1 MKKHILAIILFST
14 FALKAQITFF
24 PYNVGQILVS
34 KEGSL
39 FCLDYTIK
47 KSTCIVEGSIISNE
61 GWYYVKEENQR
72 YTTKLY
78 KVRHPLLG
86 VDISEGDTIL
96 IVLKT
101 DFKGDVE
108 TISSRFSKLPNLY
121 GDLRNNFQCL
131 FFMDSD
137 YPITSMPDSLKN
149 YKRVTWITTGIGYF
163 GASYVYNNP
172 IFNGEYAHAVN
183 INGLRFKTFKEWY
196 DYLKKYPGVKVP
208 EGY

>member
-1 MKKHILAIILFST
+1 MKKYILAIILFST

-47 KSTCIVEGSIISNE
+47 KATCIVEGRGISN
-61 GWYYVKEENQR
+61 GRYYIKEENQR
-72 YTTKLY
+72 YTTTLY

-101 DFKGDVE
+101 DYKGDVE
-108 TISSRFSKLPNLY
+108 TISSRFSKLPTLY
-121 GDLRNNFQCL
+121 GGSDNTKCL

-137 YPITSMPDSLKN
+137 YPITSMPDSLKK

-163 GASYVYNNP
+163 GASYNIKGSIRGDDLN
-172 IFNGEYAHAVN
+172 AVF
-183 INGLRFKTFKEWY
+183 INGLRFDSFKTWY

>member
-1 MKKHILAIILFST
+1 MKKYILAIILFST

-101 DFKGDVE
+101 DYKGDVE
-108 TISSRFSKLPNLY
+108 TISSGFSKLPNLY

-137 YPITSMPDSLKN
+137 YPITSMPDSLKK
-149 YKRVTWITTGIGYF
+149 YKKVTWIVTGIGSF
-163 GASYVYNNP
+163 GASYNIKGSIRGDDPN
-172 IFNGEYAHAVN
+172 AVF
-183 INGLRFKTFKEWY
+183 INGLRFDSFKTWY